1 MKQNLRKLI
10 NYSIKKESKHLVLTL
25 DELKE
30 IRRADKKLRK
40 LEKVIR
46 ILNNKQVNMIIL
58 LECIKAN
65 GGVELYNACVVNP
78 FQLTQKEYDLLN
90 EVLKDDKQD

>member
-30 IRRADKKLRK
+30 IRSADKKLRK

-58 LECIKAN
+58 LECIKTN
-65 GGVELYNACVVNP
+65 SGVELYNACVVNP

-90 EVLKDDKQD
+90 EEFKYDKQD

>member
-30 IRRADKKLRK
+30 IRSADKRLRK
-40 LEKVIR
+40 LEKIIS
-46 ILNNKQVNMIIL
+46 ILKRFNFKINTTRHNNTGYEIWIDEIDN
-58 LECIKAN
+58 LE
-65 GGVELYNACVVNP
+65 
-78 FQLTQKEYDLLN
+78 LTQKEYDLLN
-90 EVLKDDKQD
+90 EEFKYDK

>member
-30 IRRADKKLRK
+30 IRSADKRLRK
-40 LEKVIR
+40 LENIIN
-46 ILNNKQVNMIIL
+46 ILKRFNFKINTTRHNNTGFEIWVDEIDN
-58 LECIKAN
+58 LE
-65 GGVELYNACVVNP
+65 
-78 FQLTQKEYDLLN
+78 LTQKEYDLLN
-90 EVLKDDKQD
+90 EEFKYDK

>member
-30 IRRADKKLRK
+30 IQSADKRLRK
-40 LEKVIR
+40 LEKVIK
-46 ILNNKQVNMIIL
+46 ILEDRFEIVAVKEDYDSEYIIETSSYFLYITKEQYKL
-58 LECIKAN
+58 LK
-65 GGVELYNACVVNP
+65 
-78 FQLTQKEYDLLN
+78 
-90 EVLKDDKQD
+90 EVLGNE

>member
-30 IRRADKKLRK
+30 IQSADKRLRK
-40 LEKVIR
+40 LEKIIN
-46 ILNNKQVNMIIL
+46 ILKRFNFKINATRHNNTGYEIWIDEIDN
-58 LECIKAN
+58 LE
-65 GGVELYNACVVNP
+65 
-78 FQLTQKEYDLLN
+78 LTQKEYDLLN
-90 EVLKDDKQD
+90 EEFQDE

>member
-30 IRRADKKLRK
+30 IRSADKRLRK
-40 LEKVIR
+40 LEKIIS
-46 ILNNKQVNMIIL
+46 ILKRFNFKINTTRHNNTGYEIWIDEIDN
-58 LECIKAN
+58 LELI
-65 GGVELYNACVVNP
+65 
-78 FQLTQKEYDLLN
+78 QKEYDLLN
-90 EVLKDDKQD
+90 EEFKYDK

>member
-30 IRRADKKLRK
+30 IRSADKRLRK
-40 LEKVIR
+40 LEKIIS
-46 ILNNKQVNMIIL
+46 ILKRFNFKINTTRHNNTGFEIWVDEIDN
-58 LECIKAN
+58 LE
-65 GGVELYNACVVNP
+65 
-78 FQLTQKEYDLLN
+78 LTQKEYDLLN
-90 EVLKDDKQD
+90 EEFKYDKQD

>member
-30 IRRADKKLRK
+30 IQSADKKLRK
-40 LEKVIR
+40 LEKIIS
-46 ILNNKQVNMIIL
+46 ILKRFNFNINTTRHNNTGFEIWIDEIDN
-58 LECIKAN
+58 LE
-65 GGVELYNACVVNP
+65 
-78 FQLTQKEYDLLN
+78 LTQKEYDLLN
-90 EVLKDDKQD
+90 EEFKYDKQD

>member
-30 IRRADKKLRK
+30 IQSADKRLRK
-40 LEKVIR
+40 LEKIIS
-46 ILNNKQVNMIIL
+46 ILKRFNFKINTTRHNNTGYEIWIDEIDN
-58 LECIKAN
+58 LE
-65 GGVELYNACVVNP
+65 
-78 FQLTQKEYDLLN
+78 LTQKEYDLLN
-90 EVLKDDKQD
+90 EEFKYDKQN